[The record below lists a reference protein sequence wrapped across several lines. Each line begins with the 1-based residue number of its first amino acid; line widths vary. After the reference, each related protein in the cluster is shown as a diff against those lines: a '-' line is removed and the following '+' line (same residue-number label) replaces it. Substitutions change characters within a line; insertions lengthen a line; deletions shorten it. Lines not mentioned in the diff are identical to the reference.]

1 MRLEDNL
8 RQIFWQNSSLR
19 NEALTVIEQ
28 CLEQLPFGFPCSST
42 LSVLEKSYT
51 EAPNLH
57 IDTARK
63 LIDII
68 AMISI
73 RSGRPDFFS
82 VVEVV
87 TVLLGIF
94 SQRGIAQ
101 FGSAVESMFL
111 RFSHSLQLLPVM
123 SESCLRNYSRETLN
137 MFLPNENE
145 ILLSAGK
152 ALCLKAM
159 MSTFVWQY
167 GSQTEIEHVWDC
179 VRLTI
184 EARRIETIHASLAE
198 RIIAV
203 GFVGVVHPLNNAEI
217 GAMLK
222 AIACPLNNAVNA
234 SDVEF
239 CKALCALITSILSH
253 QSVIKYIRTLFRTD
267 FDYIVRTYITLRST
281 LNRCNFNA
289 SRVFLDA
296 VVQAKVSLDAIFRL
310 TS

>member
-1 MRLEDNL
+1 MRLEDSL
-8 RQIFWQNSSLR
+8 RQIFWQNSSVR
-19 NEALTVIEQ
+19 KEALTVILQ
-28 CLEQLPFGFPCSST
+28 CLEQLPFGFHCSST

-57 IDTARK
+57 LGTARK

-68 AMISI
+68 SMISI
-73 RSGRPDFFS
+73 RSRRPDFFS
-82 VVEVV
+82 LVEVV

-94 SQRGIAQ
+94 SQHGVAR
-101 FGSAVESMFL
+101 FVLTVESMFL
-111 RFSHSLQLLPVM
+111 RFSLLLPAL
-123 SESCLRNYSRETLN
+123 SESCMRNYSRETLN

-159 MSTFVWQY
+159 MRTFVWQY
-167 GSQTEIEHVWDC
+167 GSQTEIENLWDC

-184 EARRIETIHASLAE
+184 ETRRIETIHASLAE

-203 GFVGVVHPLNNAEI
+203 GFVGVVHPLNNAEL

-234 SDVEF
+234 SDVGF

-253 QSVIKYIRTLFRTD
+253 QSVLNYLRTLILTD
-267 FDYIVRTYITLRST
+267 LDYIVRTFLTLRST

-296 VVQAKVSLDAIFRL
+296 VVRAKVALDAIFFP